1 MSTVGLRCQL
11 EYRVQDSKSILLAT
25 KSRTPTKRDPV
36 DQNSTKSPK
45 KIFFKKVVRQA
56 LANGER
62 DYQQNHNKKHQSL
75 ATQKGNFST
84 RPNA

>member
-11 EYRVQDSKSILLAT
+11 QYRVQDSKSILLAT

-36 DQNSTKSPK
+36 DPNSTKSPK
-45 KIFFKKVVRQA
+45 KEIQKVVTQA

-75 ATQKGNFST
+75 ATQKGNFIT
-84 RPNA
+84 RPNE